1 MINAGNE
8 EWEMKN
14 REKGNGKREGERK
27 IGIGKWNRNFFL
39 RSAAKKQH
47 PFFNKLNQL
56 IIKRTKAN

>member
-14 REKGNGKREGERK
+14 REKGNGKREGERR

-39 RSAAKKQH
+39 RSSV

-56 IIKRTKAN
+56 IIKRTKAD